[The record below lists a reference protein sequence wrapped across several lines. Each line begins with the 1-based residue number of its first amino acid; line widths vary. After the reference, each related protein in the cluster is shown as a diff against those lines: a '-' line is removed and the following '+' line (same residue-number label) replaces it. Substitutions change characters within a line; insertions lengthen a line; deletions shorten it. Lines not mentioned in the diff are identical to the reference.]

1 MTPREKFDNDL
12 QHVQSL
18 LVELCE
24 RSIHAFEKSLNVFFS
39 KNMDG
44 AIIIIEQDRFINR
57 LEEHLLDEVILLII
71 KQQPVATDLRR
82 LVVLI
87 RAAQDMERI
96 GDYAVNIGKETI
108 RIGTNLNPYP
118 EEQLR
123 EMGKLTIDMLKEM
136 LDAFVQE
143 DVEKAKEIAL
153 RDDQIDRYYGETMAA
168 IENMVSTENTNN
180 QAIQLALICKYIERA
195 ADHATNLAE
204 ALFFIVQGKRFALN
218 S

>member
-1 MTPREKFDNDL
+1 MTPREKYDKDL
-12 QHVQSL
+12 IRVQNL
-18 LVELCE
+18 LVDLCE
-24 RSIHAFEKSLNVFFS
+24 RSIQAFEKSLEVLFG
-39 KNMDG
+39 KNIDG
-44 AIIIIEQDRFINR
+44 ALVIIEQDRFINR
-57 LEEHLLDEVILLII
+57 LEEHLHDEIILLIT

-82 LVVLI
+82 LVSII

-108 RIGTNLNPYP
+108 RIGKNPNPYP
-118 EEQLR
+118 EKQLR
-123 EMGKLTIDMLKEM
+123 EMGQLTITMLKEM

-143 DVEKAKEIAL
+143 DIEKAKEIAL
-153 RDDQIDRYYGETMAA
+153 RDDQIDRYYGETMTA
-168 IENMVSTENTNN
+168 IEQMASTENASS

>member
-1 MTPREKFDNDL
+1 MTPREKFDHELNR
-12 QHVQSL
+12 VQNL

-24 RSIHAFEKSLNVFFS
+24 RSIQAFEKSLEVLFS
-39 KNMDG
+39 KNIDG
-44 AIIIIEQDRFINR
+44 AIVIIEQDRFINR
-57 LEEHLLDEVILLII
+57 LEEHLHDEIILLIT

-82 LVVLI
+82 LVTLI

-108 RIGTNLNPYP
+108 RIGTNPKPYP
-118 EEQLR
+118 DEKLR
-123 EMGKLTIDMLKEM
+123 EMGQLTINMLNEM
-136 LDAFVQE
+136 LDAFIHE
-143 DVEKAKEIAL
+143 DVVRAKEIAL
-153 RDDQIDRYYGETMAA
+153 RDDQIDRLYGETMAA
-168 IENMVSTENTNN
+168 IEKMATSENTTG
-180 QAIQLALICKYIERA
+180 QAIQLAFICKYIERA

>member
-82 LVVLI
+82 LVALI

-143 DVEKAKEIAL
+143 DVKKAKEIAL

>member
-1 MTPREKFDNDL
+1 
-12 QHVQSL
+12 
-18 LVELCE
+18 
-24 RSIHAFEKSLNVFFS
+24 
-39 KNMDG
+39 
-44 AIIIIEQDRFINR
+44 
-57 LEEHLLDEVILLII
+57 
-71 KQQPVATDLRR
+71 
-82 LVVLI
+82 
-87 RAAQDMERI
+87 MERI

-108 RIGTNLNPYP
+108 RIGTDLNPYP

>member
-1 MTPREKFDNDL
+1 MTPREKYDKDL
-12 QHVQSL
+12 IRVQDL
-18 LVELCE
+18 LVDLCE
-24 RSIHAFEKSLNVFFS
+24 RSIQAFEKSLEVLFG
-39 KNMDG
+39 KNIDG
-44 AIIIIEQDRFINR
+44 ALVIIEQDRFINR
-57 LEEHLLDEVILLII
+57 LEEHLHDEIILLIT

-82 LVVLI
+82 LVSII

-108 RIGTNLNPYP
+108 RIGKNPNPYP
-118 EEQLR
+118 EKQLR
-123 EMGKLTIDMLKEM
+123 EMGQLTITMLKEM

-143 DVEKAKEIAL
+143 DIEKAKEIAL
-153 RDDQIDRYYGETMAA
+153 RDDQIDRYYGETMTA
-168 IENMVSTENTNN
+168 IEQMASTENTSS

>member
-1 MTPREKFDNDL
+1 MTPREKFDSDL
-12 QHVQSL
+12 KRVQNL

-24 RSIHAFEKSLNVFFS
+24 RSIQAFEKSLNVLFS

-44 AIIIIEQDRFINR
+44 AIVIIEQDRFINR
-57 LEEHLLDEVILLII
+57 LEEHLHDEIILLIT

-82 LVVLI
+82 LVALI

-96 GDYAVNIGKETI
+96 GDYAVSIGKETI
-108 RIGTNLNPYP
+108 RIGENPKPYP

-123 EMGKLTIDMLKEM
+123 EMGKLTVNMLKEM
-136 LDAFVQE
+136 LDAFVKE

-153 RDDQIDRYYGETMAA
+153 RDDQIDHCYGETMSS
-168 IENMVSTENTNN
+168 IEKMMTNESSSGH
-180 QAIQLALICKYIERA
+180 AIQLALICKYIERA

>member
-1 MTPREKFDNDL
+1 MAPREKFDKDL
-12 QHVQSL
+12 CRVQSL
-18 LVELCE
+18 LIELCE
-24 RSIHAFEKSLNVFFS
+24 RSIQAFEKSLEVFFS

-44 AIIIIEQDRFINR
+44 AIVIIEQDRFINR
-57 LEEHLLDEVILLII
+57 LEEHLHDEIILLIT

-82 LVVLI
+82 LVALI

-96 GDYAVNIGKETI
+96 GDYAVSIGKETI
-108 RIGTNLNPYP
+108 RIGISPKPFP

-123 EMGKLTIDMLKEM
+123 EMGKLTINMLKEM
-136 LDAFVQE
+136 LDAFVKE
-143 DVEKAKEIAL
+143 DIEKAKEIAL
-153 RDDQIDRYYGETMAA
+153 RDDQIDRYYGETMMA
-168 IENMVSTENTNN
+168 IEKMASTSG

-218 S
+218 P

>member
-1 MTPREKFDNDL
+1 MTPREKYDKEL
-12 QHVQSL
+12 HRVQNL
-18 LVELCE
+18 LVELCQ
-24 RSIHAFEKSLNVFFS
+24 RSINAFEKSLEVLFS
-39 KNMDG
+39 KNIDG
-44 AIIIIEQDRFINR
+44 ALVIIEQDRFINR
-57 LEEHLLDEVILLII
+57 LEEHLHDEIILLIT

-82 LVVLI
+82 LVSII

-108 RIGTNLNPYP
+108 RIGINQNPYP

-123 EMGKLTIDMLKEM
+123 EMGQLTISMLNEM
-136 LDAFVQE
+136 LDAFIHE

-153 RDDQIDRYYGETMAA
+153 RDDQIDRYYGETMTA
-168 IENMVSTENTNN
+168 IEKMASSENTSS

>member
-1 MTPREKFDNDL
+1 MTPREKYDKDL
-12 QHVQSL
+12 IRVQDL
-18 LVELCE
+18 LVDLCE
-24 RSIHAFEKSLNVFFS
+24 RSIQAFEKSLEVLFG
-39 KNMDG
+39 KNIDG
-44 AIIIIEQDRFINR
+44 ALVIIEQDRFINR
-57 LEEHLLDEVILLII
+57 LEEHLHDEIILLIT

-82 LVVLI
+82 LVSII

-96 GDYAVNIGKETI
+96 GDYAVSIGKETI
-108 RIGTNLNPYP
+108 RIGKNPNPYP
-118 EEQLR
+118 EKQLR
-123 EMGKLTIDMLKEM
+123 EMGQLTITMLKEM

-143 DVEKAKEIAL
+143 DIERAKEIAL
-153 RDDQIDRYYGETMAA
+153 RDDQIDRYYGETMTA
-168 IENMVSTENTNN
+168 IEQMASTENASN

>member
-1 MTPREKFDNDL
+1 MTPREKYDKDL
-12 QHVQSL
+12 IRVQNL

-24 RSIHAFEKSLNVFFS
+24 RSIHAFEKSLEVLFG
-39 KNMDG
+39 KNIDG
-44 AIIIIEQDRFINR
+44 ALAIIEQDRFINR
-57 LEEHLLDEVILLII
+57 LEEHLHDEIILLIT

-82 LVVLI
+82 LVSII

-108 RIGTNLNPYP
+108 RIGKNPNPYP
-118 EEQLR
+118 EKQLR
-123 EMGKLTIDMLKEM
+123 EMGHLTITMLKEM

-143 DVEKAKEIAL
+143 DIEKAKEIAL
-153 RDDQIDRYYGETMAA
+153 RDDQIDRYYGETMTA
-168 IENMVSTENTNN
+168 IEKMASTENASG

>member
-1 MTPREKFDNDL
+1 MTPREKYDKDL
-12 QHVQSL
+12 NRVQNL
-18 LVELCE
+18 LVELCQ
-24 RSIHAFEKSLNVFFS
+24 RSITAFEKSLEVLFA
-39 KNMDG
+39 KNIDG
-44 AIIIIEQDRFINR
+44 ALFIIEQDRFINR
-57 LEEHLLDEVILLII
+57 LEEHLHDEIILLIT

-82 LVVLI
+82 LVSII

-108 RIGTNLNPYP
+108 RIGTNPSSYP

-123 EMGKLTIDMLKEM
+123 EMGQQTITMLNEM
-136 LDAFVQE
+136 LDAFINE
-143 DVEKAKEIAL
+143 DVERAKEIAL
-153 RDDQIDRYYGETMAA
+153 RDDQIDRYYGETMTA
-168 IENMVSTENTNN
+168 IEKMASTQNTSS

>member
-1 MTPREKFDNDL
+1 MTPREKYDKDL
-12 QHVQSL
+12 KRVQNL
-18 LVELCE
+18 LVELCQ
-24 RSIHAFEKSLNVFFS
+24 RSIVAFEKSLEALFS
-39 KNMDG
+39 KNIDG
-44 AIIIIEQDRFINR
+44 ALVIIEQDRFINR
-57 LEEHLLDEVILLII
+57 LEEHLHDEIILLIT

-82 LVVLI
+82 LVSMI

-108 RIGTNLNPYP
+108 RIGTNPNTYP

-123 EMGKLTIDMLKEM
+123 EMGLQTINMLNEM
-136 LDAFVQE
+136 LDAFINE
-143 DVEKAKEIAL
+143 DVERAKEIAL
-153 RDDQIDRYYGETMAA
+153 RDDQIDRYYGETMTA
-168 IENMVSTENTNN
+168 IEKMASAEKSSS
-180 QAIQLALICKYIERA
+180 QAIQFALICKYIERA

>member
-1 MTPREKFDNDL
+1 MTPREKFDKDL
-12 QHVQSL
+12 IRVQNL

-24 RSIHAFEKSLNVFFS
+24 RSIHAFEKSLDVFFS
-39 KNMDG
+39 KNIDG
-44 AIIIIEQDRFINR
+44 AIAIIEQDRFINR
-57 LEEHLLDEVILLII
+57 LEEHLHDEIILLIT

-82 LVVLI
+82 LVALI

-96 GDYAVNIGKETI
+96 GDYAVSIGKETI
-108 RIGTNLNPYP
+108 RIGINPKPYP

-123 EMGKLTIDMLKEM
+123 EMGNLTITMLKEM
-136 LDAFVQE
+136 LDAFVKE

-153 RDDQIDRYYGETMAA
+153 RDDQIDQYYGETMSA
-168 IENMVSTENTNN
+168 IEKMASSETTGS